1 MYFKPRA
8 KPIKT
13 HIFTSCKDISLWPPV
28 VPRVKCYLNKICVV
42 EVGWGLG
49 LARVAPH
56 YSTTTNT
63 HSIRC
68 KIIENN
74 SLLNKFVNHISLL
87 ISVFLWVNVSI
98 FVRNCLCVF
107 VSVCVYVCVSF
118 PVSDLCLCF
127 FLFSFPVSL
136 SVFLSVT
143 VWLCVSV
150 SVSLNECVSVCLNL
164 CVFLYLYI
172 WFLLLSLCVSFFL
185 FCEWVCVR

>member
-49 LARVAPH
+49 LARVTPH

-87 ISVFLWVNVSI
+87 ISVFLWVNVST
-98 FVRNCLCVF
+98 FVRNCLCVC
-107 VSVCVYVCVSF
+107 VCVCVFLCLGSVSLFLSFLFPCISFCLPFCDGLIVCFCLCIAEWVCLCVSE
-118 PVSDLCLCF
+118 
-127 FLFSFPVSL
+127 
-136 SVFLSVT
+136 SV
-143 VWLCVSV
+143 CVSV
-150 SVSLNECVSVCLNL
+150 SVYLILVVILVCQFFSVL
-164 CVFLYLYI
+164 
-172 WFLLLSLCVSFFL
+172 
-185 FCEWVCVR
+185 WVCVR

>member
-42 EVGWGLG
+42 EAGWGLG
-49 LARVAPH
+49 LARVASH

-87 ISVFLWVNVSI
+87 ISVFLCVNVSI
-98 FVRNCLCVF
+98 FVRNCLCV
-107 VSVCVYVCVSF
+107 SVCVSF
-118 PVSDLCLCF
+118 FVSELCLCF

>member
-49 LARVAPH
+49 LARVTPH

-107 VSVCVYVCVSF
+107 VCVCVCVLVFPCLGSVSLFLSFLFPCISFCLPFCDGLIVCFCLCIAEWVCLCVSE
-118 PVSDLCLCF
+118 
-127 FLFSFPVSL
+127 
-136 SVFLSVT
+136 SV
-143 VWLCVSV
+143 CVSV
-150 SVSLNECVSVCLNL
+150 SVYLILVVILVCQFFSVL
-164 CVFLYLYI
+164 
-172 WFLLLSLCVSFFL
+172 
-185 FCEWVCVR
+185 WVCVR